1 MSYAIVECE
10 KKRFFNAVKTE
21 EILNELHIKLPIFK
35 EKKSQKF
42 AKKVCKILKR
52 HKVSSVVLSNE
63 LNENNIF
70 KNVIYMN
77 NNYIITGNR
86 MYIALTRKIIF
97 DICKII
103 DTQVETVNVS
113 ILSHEFSMENLDLVK
128 YISKSVKHLTV
139 VTENKERFENML
151 EPLFQEDGIV
161 ITVLK
166 NENCNIKRSQFIINI
181 DYTEEDI
188 KKLILP
194 KESIIIS
201 VKSKIFNYRKNFSG
215 IIINDLDIYLRK
227 EIFNFR
233 TLSLCEAYIY
243 DYKKKL
249 SENEKNF
256 ERSEYKINGYM
267 GVKGKISEE
276 ELKKL
281 SKMFTKKSK
290 NNA

>member
-10 KKRFFNAVKTE
+10 KKKIFNVIKTE
-21 EILNELHIKLPIFK
+21 EILNELHIKLPTFK

-42 AKKVCKILKR
+42 AKKVCKILKK

-63 LNENNIF
+63 LNENNVF
-70 KNVIYMN
+70 KNVIHMN
-77 NNYIITGNR
+77 NNYIVTGNR
-86 MYIALTRKIIF
+86 MYVALTRKIIF

-103 DTQVETVNVS
+103 DTQIETVNVS
-113 ILSHEFSMENLDLVK
+113 ILSHEFSIENLDLVK
-128 YISKSVKHLTV
+128 YISKSVKHLTI
-139 VTENKERFENML
+139 VTENKKRFENML

-166 NENCNIKRSQFIINI
+166 NENCNIKRSQFIINV
-181 DYTEEDI
+181 DYTEEEI
-188 KKLILP
+188 KKLILS

-201 VKSKIFNYRKNFSG
+201 VKSKIFNLRKNFSR
-215 IIINDLDIYLRK
+215 IIINDLDIYLGK

-243 DYKKKL
+243 DYKKRAND
-249 SENEKNF
+249 NEKIF
-256 ERSEYKINGYM
+256 EKSEYKINGYI
-267 GVKGKISEE
+267 GVEGKISEE
-276 ELKKL
+276 EFKKL
-281 SKMFTKKSK
+281 SKAFTKKSK